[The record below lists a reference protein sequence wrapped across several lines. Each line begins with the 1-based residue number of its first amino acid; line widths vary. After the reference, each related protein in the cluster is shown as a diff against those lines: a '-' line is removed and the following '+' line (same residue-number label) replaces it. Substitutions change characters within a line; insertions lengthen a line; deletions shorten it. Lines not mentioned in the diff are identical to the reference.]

1 MAYKKFEEKP
11 TIPLMQI
18 LREEYSLINVFCV
31 FLSMIFLGICCNFI
45 HNSTDQKTLSIYLL
59 FLSSVFFVISI
70 FPFIRKIFFDIR
82 FVSFPTKFQI
92 FKQIIQ
98 VFLFTAILIF
108 ILNLFQYFYD
118 IYMISFF
125 KNILK

>member
-1 MAYKKFEEKP
+1 
-11 TIPLMQI
+11 
-18 LREEYSLINVFCV
+18 
-31 FLSMIFLGICCNFI
+31 ICCNFI

-59 FLSSVFFVISI
+59 SLSSVFFVISI